1 MTTDTNKITVRD
13 AADASANVIWQLED
27 RLRVAHGE
35 NLGLRAVL
43 EEHGIDVPAPDGV
56 ISLLRMRRLENVMDL
71 AREYL
76 FDESEAKRADLWAAI
91 TEAGRAP

>member
-1 MTTDTNKITVRD
+1 MTTETNKITVRD
-13 AADASANVIWQLED
+13 AADASANIIWDLED

-35 NLGLRAVL
+35 NLALRAVL
-43 EEHGIDVPAPDGV
+43 EEHGIDVLAPDGV

-76 FDESEAKRADLWAAI
+76 FDESEARRADLWSAI